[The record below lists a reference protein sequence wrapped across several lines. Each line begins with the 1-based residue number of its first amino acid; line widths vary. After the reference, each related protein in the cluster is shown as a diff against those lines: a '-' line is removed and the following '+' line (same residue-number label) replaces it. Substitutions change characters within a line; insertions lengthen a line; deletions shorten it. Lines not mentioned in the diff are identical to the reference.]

1 VATERKSG
9 TGGLDTFLAAS
20 GSQLLDHRGDQ
31 VMKYHIHKAVVIG
44 SGTMGAA
51 IAAHLANAGVPVTLL
66 DIVPKDAPVEDK
78 DARNKIVNE
87 GWDRCLKARPANL
100 MSPELKTLVKLGNL
114 DDDFGVVAEADWICE
129 AIVENLEIKRDL
141 MARIDDMRKR
151 TSIVSTNTSGIP
163 VSAIAEGRS
172 KEFKKHFLGI
182 HFFNPPRYL
191 KLLEI
196 IPTKDTDREVVEF
209 FSWFGEYRLG
219 KGIVECKDTPNFIG
233 NRVAFGTGAFAMDYI
248 LKNGYTVDEVDAVTG
263 PLIGRPKTA
272 TFRLIDLVGLDVW
285 DHVGRNLAPL
295 IPHDQLGQEYLKAE
309 TPAKLMSTMLKRK
322 WLGNKTKVG
331 FYKEVRKEDGSKE
344 FWSLD
349 LNTLEHVP
357 PIKPR
362 FDSVKAAK
370 DVEGLGDRLKV
381 LLEAD
386 DKAAELVKALTYQ
399 SFQYTSSI
407 VPEVADSPKP
417 IDDAT
422 RWGFSHEAGPFETW
436 DMLGVKDTVKRMKA
450 AGYPAVEW
458 VNDMLKAGVESFYQ
472 YENGEKVGVYNVTQQ
487 KYVPIRRPARMII
500 LKQQKIVSQN
510 SGATIRDLGDGVAC
524 LEFHTK
530 MNALDEDIMTMT
542 VEAFDRLE
550 MDFDGLVIGNEAEN
564 FSAGAN
570 LFMMVVGAQQG
581 MWDMLDSAVRKLQEM
596 NIRMRYSPKPVV
608 VAPAGLTLGGGCE
621 ITMHGSRVV
630 AAAETYIGLVEL
642 GAGVIPAGG
651 GTKEMLRRIL
661 NPVMRVENAE
671 PLAALQRAFLQ
682 MGQAKVAT
690 SAEEARGMNILTP
703 ADRIVLNRDH
713 LLAEAKQEVLHM
725 VAAGYKPPAP
735 ELIYAAGRDA
745 LAAIRIGAWMF
756 AEGKYITQYDHH
768 IAGKLAYV
776 MCGGE
781 LTRPQ
786 WVSEQYILDLE
797 REAILS
803 LFGEEKTQARMWNLL
818 QTGKP
823 LRN

>member
-1 VATERKSG
+1 
-9 TGGLDTFLAAS
+9 
-20 GSQLLDHRGDQ
+20 
-31 VMKYHIHKAVVIG
+31 MKYHIHKAVVIG

-66 DIVPKDAPVEDK
+66 DIVPKDAPADNKE
-78 DARNKIVNE
+78 ARNKLVNE
-87 GWDRCLKARPANL
+87 GWDRCLKAKPANL
-100 MSPELKTLVKLGNL
+100 MSAELKTLVKLGNL
-114 DDDFGVVAEADWICE
+114 EDDFGVVREADWVCE
-129 AIVENLEIKRDL
+129 AIVENLKIKQDL
-141 MARIDDMRKR
+141 MTRIDEVRKPNG
-151 TSIVSTNTSGIP
+151 IVTTNTSGIP
-163 VSAIAEGRS
+163 VASIAEGRS
-172 KEFKKHFLGI
+172 EGFKRHFFGT

-196 IPTKDTDREVVEF
+196 ISTEDTDQAVVEF

-219 KGIVECKDTPNFIG
+219 KGIVLCKDTPNFIG
-233 NRVAFGTGAFAMDYI
+233 NRVAFGTGAFGMDYI
-248 LKNGYTVDEVDAVTG
+248 LKNGYTVDEVDAITG
-263 PLIGRPKTA
+263 PLMGRPKTA
-272 TFRLIDLVGLDVW
+272 TFRLMDLVGLDVW

-309 TPAKLMSTMLKRK
+309 APAKLMSTMLERQ
-322 WLGNKTKVG
+322 WLGNKTKIG
-331 FYKEVRKEDGSKE
+331 FYKEVRGEDGKRE

-357 PIKPR
+357 PTKPR

-381 LLEAD
+381 LLGAD
-386 DKAAELVKALTYQ
+386 DKAANLVKALTYQ
-399 SFQYTSSI
+399 GFQYASSI
-407 VPEVADSPKP
+407 IPEVADTVKP
-417 IDDAT
+417 IDDAV
-422 RWGFSHEAGPFETW
+422 RWGFMHEAGPFEIW
-436 DMLGVKDTVKRMKA
+436 DMLGVKESVQQMEVL
-450 AGYPAVEW
+450 GYPAAAW
-458 VNDMLKAGVESFYQ
+458 VNDMLGAGFGSFYQ
-472 YENGEKVGVYNVTQQ
+472 YEDSEKVAVYDAVKKEYT
-487 KYVPIRRPARMII
+487 PIKRPEGMIV
-500 LKQQKIVSQN
+500 LTKIPVISQN
-510 SGATIRDLGDGVAC
+510 MGASLRDLGDGVAC

-530 MNALDEDIMTMT
+530 MNALDEDIMNMAE
-542 VEAFDRLE
+542 EAMARLE
-550 MDFDGLVIGNEAEN
+550 TDFDGLVIGNEAEN

-581 MWDMLDSAVRKLQEM
+581 MWDMLEAATKKLQDLNM
-596 NIRMRYSPKPVV
+596 RMRYSPKPVV
-608 VAPAGLTLGGGCE
+608 VAPAGLALGGGCE
-621 ITMHGSRVV
+621 ITMHASRVV

-651 GTKEMLRRIL
+651 GTKEMLRRIV

-690 SAEEARGMNILTP
+690 SAEEARSMSILGP

-713 LLAEAKQEVLHM
+713 LLTEAKKEVLHM
-725 VAAGYKPPAP
+725 IAAGYKPPAP
-735 ELIYAAGRDA
+735 EPIYAAGRDA

-781 LTRPQ
+781 LTRPR

-797 REAILS
+797 RQAILS
-803 LFGEEKTQARMWNLL
+803 LFGEERTQARMWNIL

>member
-1 VATERKSG
+1 
-9 TGGLDTFLAAS
+9 
-20 GSQLLDHRGDQ
+20 
-31 VMKYHIHKAVVIG
+31 MKYHIHKAVVIG

-66 DIVPKDAPVEDK
+66 DIVPADAQPGDTV
-78 DARNKIVNE
+78 ARNRIVRE
-87 GWDRCLKARPANL
+87 GWERCLNAKPANL
-100 MSPELKTLVKLGNL
+100 MSAELNTLVRLGNVE
-114 DDDFGVVAEADWICE
+114 DDFGAVAEADWVCE
-129 AIVENLEIKRDL
+129 AIVENLKIKQDL
-141 MARIDDMRKR
+141 MARIDGVRKPGG
-151 TSIVSTNTSGIP
+151 IVTTNTSGIP
-163 VSAIAEGRS
+163 ISAIAQGRS
-172 KEFKKHFLGI
+172 DEFRKHFMGT

-196 IPTKDTDREVVEF
+196 IPTENTKREVIEF

-219 KGIVECKDTPNFIG
+219 KGVVLCKDTPNFIG
-233 NRVAFGTGAFAMDYI
+233 NRVAFGTGAFAMDFI
-248 LKNGYTVDEVDAVTG
+248 LRNGYTVDEVDAITG

-272 TFRLIDLVGLDVW
+272 TFRLMDLVGLDVW

-295 IPHDQLGQEYLKAE
+295 IPHDTLGQQYLKAE
-309 TPAKLMSTMLKRK
+309 APNKLMSAMLERK
-322 WLGNKTKVG
+322 WLGNKTKIG
-331 FYKEVRKEDGSKE
+331 FYKEVRNEDGKKH
-344 FWSLD
+344 FWPLD
-349 LNTLEHVP
+349 LNTLEHIP
-357 PIKPR
+357 PTKPR
-362 FDSVKAAK
+362 FESVRVAK
-370 DVEGLGDRLKV
+370 DVEGLGNRLKV
-381 LLEAD
+381 LLQAD
-386 DKAAELVKALTYQ
+386 DKAANLVKALTYQ
-399 SFQYTSSI
+399 GFQYASSI
-407 VPEVADSPKP
+407 IPEVADSLKP
-417 IDDAT
+417 IDDAV
-422 RWGFSHEAGPFETW
+422 RWGFTHEAGPFEMW
-436 DMLGVKDTVKRMKA
+436 DLLGVKKTVEQMEA
-450 AGYPAVEW
+450 AEYPAAQWVGEMLNAGY
-458 VNDMLKAGVESFYQ
+458 ESFYQ
-472 YENGEKVGVYNVTQQ
+472 YENGEKVGVYNVVKKT
-487 KYVPIRRPARMII
+487 YIPLERPEGR
-500 LKQQKIVSQN
+500 LVLRKQNIVSQN

-530 MNALDEDIMTMT
+530 MNALDEDIMNMAL
-542 VEAFDRLE
+542 EAFDRLDTE
-550 MDFDGLVIGNEAEN
+550 FNGLVIGNEAEN

-570 LFMMVVGAQQG
+570 LFMMAVGAQQG
-581 MWDMLDSAVRKLQEM
+581 MWDMLESAVRKLQNLNM
-596 NIRMRYSPKPVV
+596 YMRYSPKPIV

-630 AAAETYIGLVEL
+630 AAAEMYIGLVEL

-651 GTKEMLRRIL
+651 GTKEMLRRIV
-661 NPVMRVENAE
+661 NPVMHIENAE

-690 SAEEARGMNILTP
+690 SAEEARTMGILSP

-713 LLAEAKQEVLHM
+713 LLMEAKREVLHLI
-725 VAAGYKPPAP
+725 ASGYKPPAP

-756 AEGKYITQYDHH
+756 KEGHYITPYDHY

-803 LFGEEKTQARMWNLL
+803 LFGEERTQARMWNIL

>member
-1 VATERKSG
+1 
-9 TGGLDTFLAAS
+9 
-20 GSQLLDHRGDQ
+20 
-31 VMKYHIHKAVVIG
+31 MKYHIHKAVVIG

-66 DIVPKDAPVEDK
+66 DIIPKDAPPGDK
-78 DARNKIVNE
+78 DARNKIVKE
-87 GWDRCLKARPANL
+87 GWERCLKAKPANL
-100 MSPELKTLVKLGNL
+100 MFADLKTFVKLGNL
-114 DDDFGVVAEADWICE
+114 EDDFGAVAEADWVCE
-129 AIVENLEIKRDL
+129 AIVENLKIKQEL
-141 MARIDDMRKR
+141 MERIDEFRKPMG
-151 TSIVSTNTSGIP
+151 IVTTNTSGIP

-172 KEFKKHFLGI
+172 EGFKKHFLGT

-196 IPTKDTDREVVEF
+196 IPTQHTDQKVVDF

-219 KGIVECKDTPNFIG
+219 KGVVLCKDTPNFIG
-233 NRVAFGTGAFAMDYI
+233 NRVAFGTGAFAMDFF
-248 LKNGYTVDEVDAVTG
+248 LKNGYTVDEVDALTG

-295 IPHDQLGQEYLKAE
+295 IPHDKLGQEYLKAE
-309 TPAKLMSTMLKRK
+309 APARLMSALLERK
-322 WLGNKTKVG
+322 WLGNKTKIG
-331 FYKEVRKEDGSKE
+331 FYKEVRGEEGKKE

-357 PIKPR
+357 PTKPR
-362 FDSVKAAK
+362 FDLVKKAK
-370 DVEGLGDRLKV
+370 DVEGLGERLKV

-386 DKAAELVKALTYQ
+386 DRAANLVKALTYQ
-399 SFQYTSSI
+399 GFQYASSI
-407 VPEVADSPKP
+407 IPEVADTVKP
-417 IDDAT
+417 IDDAV
-422 RWGFSHEAGPFETW
+422 RWGFMHEAGPFETW
-436 DMLGVKDTVKRMKA
+436 DMLGVKEILQQMEA
-450 AGYPAVEW
+450 AGYPAAQW
-458 VNDMLKAGVESFYQ
+458 VQEMLDAGIRSFYQ
-472 YENGEKVGVYNVTQQ
+472 YENGEKVGVYDVVSG
-487 KYVPIRRPARMII
+487 KYVPLHRPAGMIV
-500 LKQQKIVSQN
+500 LKRQTVVSQN
-510 SGATIRDLGDGVAC
+510 SGASIRDLGDGVAC

-530 MNALDEDIMTMT
+530 MNALDEDIMNMAL
-542 VEAFDRLE
+542 EAFDRLE
-550 MDFDGLVIGNEAEN
+550 TDFDGLVIGNEAEN

-581 MWDMLDSAVRKLQEM
+581 MWDMLDAAVRKLQDL
-596 NIRMRYSPKPVV
+596 NLRMRYSPKPIV

-651 GTKEMLRRIL
+651 GTKEMLRRIV

-690 SAEEARGMNILTP
+690 SAGEALGMNILMP
-703 ADRIVLNRDH
+703 SDRIVLNRAH
-713 LLAEAKQEVLHM
+713 LLTQAKKEVLHM
-725 VAAGYKPPAP
+725 VAAGYRPPAP
-735 ELIYAAGRDA
+735 EPIYAAGRDA

-756 AEGKYITQYDHH
+756 QEGNYITQYDHH

-803 LFGEEKTQARMWNLL
+803 LFGEERTQARMWTIL

>member
-1 VATERKSG
+1 
-9 TGGLDTFLAAS
+9 
-20 GSQLLDHRGDQ
+20 
-31 VMKYHIHKAVVIG
+31 MNKYHIHKAVVIG

-66 DIVPKDAPVEDK
+66 DIVPKDAPAADR
-78 DARNKIVNE
+78 DARNKIVTE
-87 GWDRCLKARPANL
+87 GWDHCLKAKPANL
-100 MSPELKTLVKLGNL
+100 MSSALKTFVKLGNL
-114 DDDFGVVAEADWICE
+114 EDDFGVVAEADWICE
-129 AIVENLEIKRDL
+129 AIVENLKLKHDL
-141 MARIDDMRKR
+141 MARIDEVRKPGG
-151 TSIVSTNTSGIP
+151 IVTTNTSGIP

-172 KEFKKHFLGI
+172 KEFKKHFLGT

-191 KLLEI
+191 KLLEV
-196 IPTKDTDREVVEF
+196 IPTNDTAKEIVEF
-209 FSWFGEYRLG
+209 FSRFGEYRLG
-219 KGIVECKDTPNFIG
+219 KGVVLCKDTPNFIG
-233 NRVAFGTGAFAMDYI
+233 NRVAFGTGAFAMDFI
-248 LKNGYTVDEVDAVTG
+248 LKNGYSVDEVDTITG
-263 PLIGRPKTA
+263 PLMGRPKTA

-285 DHVGRNLAPL
+285 DHVAKNLAPL
-295 IPHDQLGQEYLKAE
+295 IPHDRLGQEYLKAE
-309 TPAKLMSTMLKRK
+309 APARLMSTMLERK
-322 WLGNKTKVG
+322 WLGNKTKIG
-331 FYKEVRKEDGSKE
+331 FYKEVRGEAGKRD

-357 PIKPR
+357 PTKPR

-381 LLEAD
+381 LLKAD
-386 DKAAELVKALTYQ
+386 DKAAKLVNALTYQ
-399 SFQYTSSI
+399 GFQYASSI
-407 VPEVADSPKP
+407 IPEVADTVKP
-417 IDDAT
+417 IDDAV
-422 RWGFSHEAGPFETW
+422 RWGFMHEAGPFETW
-436 DMLGVKDTVKRMKA
+436 DMLGVKEIVKRMKSE
-450 AGYPAVEW
+450 GYPAAKW
-458 VNDMLKAGVESFYQ
+458 VNEMLRTGFESFYQ
-472 YENGEKVGVYNVTQQ
+472 YKNGEKIGVYDVVRG
-487 KYVPIRRPARMII
+487 KYVKLKRPEGRIA

-530 MNALDEDIMTMT
+530 MNALDEDIMNMT
-542 VEAFDRLE
+542 IEAFDRLE
-550 MDFDGLVIGNEAEN
+550 TDFDGLVIGNEAEN

-581 MWDMLDSAVRKLQEM
+581 MWDVLDSAVRKLQDLNM
-596 NIRMRYSPKPVV
+596 RMRYSPKPVV

-630 AAAETYIGLVEL
+630 AGAETYIGLVEL

-651 GTKEMLRRIL
+651 GTKEMLRRIV
-661 NPVMRVENAE
+661 NPVMRIEDAE

-690 SAEEARGMNILTP
+690 SAEEARGMSILTP

-713 LLAEAKQEVLHM
+713 LLGEAKKEVSHM

-735 ELIYAAGRDA
+735 ELIYVAGRDA

-756 AEGKYITQYDHH
+756 QEGNYITQYDHH

-781 LTRPQ
+781 LTRGQ

-803 LFGEEKTQARMWNLL
+803 LFGEERTQARMWNIL

>member
-1 VATERKSG
+1 
-9 TGGLDTFLAAS
+9 
-20 GSQLLDHRGDQ
+20 
-31 VMKYHIHKAVVIG
+31 MKYHIHKAVVIG

-66 DIVPKDAPVEDK
+66 DIVPQDAQPEDK
-78 DARNKIVNE
+78 EARNKIVNE
-87 GWDRCLKARPANL
+87 GWERCLKAKPANL
-100 MSPELKTLVKLGNL
+100 MSLDLKTFVKLGNL
-114 DDDFGVVAEADWICE
+114 EDDFGAVAEADWVCE
-129 AIVENLEIKRDL
+129 AIVENLKIKQDL
-141 MARIDDMRKR
+141 MARIDEVRKPKG
-151 TSIVSTNTSGIP
+151 IVTTNTSGIP
-163 VSAIAEGRS
+163 VSAIAQGRS
-172 KEFKKHFLGI
+172 EGFRKHFLGT

-196 IPTKDTDREVVEF
+196 IPTRDTHQKVVEF

-219 KGIVECKDTPNFIG
+219 KGTVLCKDTPNFIG
-233 NRVAFGTGAFAMDYI
+233 NRVAFGTGAFAMDFI
-248 LKNGYTVDEVDAVTG
+248 LKNGYTVDEVDALTG

-285 DHVGRNLAPL
+285 DHVARNLAPL
-295 IPHDQLGQEYLKAE
+295 IPHDTLGQEYLKAE
-309 TPAKLMSTMLKRK
+309 APARLMSTLLERK
-322 WLGNKTKVG
+322 WLGNKTKIG
-331 FYKEVRKEDGSKE
+331 FYKEVRGEDGKKE

-357 PIKPR
+357 PTKPR
-362 FDSVKAAK
+362 FDSVKKAK
-370 DVEGLGDRLKV
+370 EVEGLGERLKV

-386 DKAAELVKALTYQ
+386 DKASNLVKALTYQ
-399 SFQYTSSI
+399 SFQYASSI
-407 VPEVADSPKP
+407 IPEVADTVKP
-417 IDDAT
+417 VDDAV
-422 RWGFSHEAGPFETW
+422 RWGFMHEAGPFETW
-436 DMLGVKDTVKRMKA
+436 DMLGVKEILRQMEA
-450 AGYPAVEW
+450 AGYPAAPW
-458 VNDMLKAGVESFYQ
+458 VQKMLDAGIESFYQ
-472 YENGEKVGVYNVTQQ
+472 HENGEKVGVYDVVGG
-487 KYVPIRRPARMII
+487 KYVQLDRPEDRIT

-510 SGATIRDLGDGVAC
+510 AGASIRDLGDGVAC

-530 MNALDEDIMTMT
+530 MNALDEDIMNMAL
-542 VEAFDRLE
+542 EAFDRLE
-550 MDFDGLVIGNEAEN
+550 SDFDGLVIGNESEN

-581 MWDMLDSAVRKLQEM
+581 MWDMLDAAVRKLQDLNM
-596 NIRMRYSPKPVV
+596 RMRYSPKPIV

-621 ITMHGSRVV
+621 ITMHASRVV

-651 GTKEMLRRIL
+651 GTKEMLRRIV
-661 NPVMRVENAE
+661 NPVMRTENAE

-690 SAEEARGMNILTP
+690 SAEEARGMNILMSS
-703 ADRIVLNRDH
+703 DRIVLNRDH
-713 LLAEAKQEVLHM
+713 LLTQAKKEVLHM
-725 VAAGYKPPAP
+725 ISAGYKPPAP
-735 ELIYAAGRDA
+735 ESVFAAGRDA
-745 LAAIRIGAWMF
+745 LAALRIGAWMF
-756 AEGKYITQYDHH
+756 QEGNYITQYDHH

-803 LFGEEKTQARMWNLL
+803 LFGEERTQARMWNIL

>member
-1 VATERKSG
+1 
-9 TGGLDTFLAAS
+9 
-20 GSQLLDHRGDQ
+20 
-31 VMKYHIHKAVVIG
+31 MKFHIHKAVVIG

-51 IAAHLANAGVPVTLL
+51 IAAHLANAGIPVTLL
-66 DIVPKDAPVEDK
+66 DIVPPDAAGADK
-78 DARNKIVNE
+78 EARDKIVRE
-87 GWDRCLKARPANL
+87 GWDRCVKARPTSL
-100 MSPELKTLVKLGNL
+100 MSPKLATLVKLGNL
-114 DDDFGVVAEADWICE
+114 QDDFGAVAEADWICE
-129 AIVENLEIKRDL
+129 AIVENLDIKREL
-141 MARIDDMRKR
+141 MARIDEVRKPGA
-151 TSIVSTNTSGIP
+151 IVSTNTSGIP
-163 VSAIAEGRS
+163 VNSIAEGRS
-172 KEFKKHFLGI
+172 KDFRKHFLGT

-196 IPTKDTDREVVEF
+196 IPTKDTDKEVIEF
-209 FSWFGEYRLG
+209 VSWFGEYRLG
-219 KGIVECKDTPNFIG
+219 KGIVLCKDTPNFIG
-233 NRVAFGTGAFAMDYI
+233 NRIAFGTGAFALDFI

-295 IPHDQLGQEYLKAE
+295 IPHDKLGQEYLKAQA
-309 TPAKLMSTMLKRK
+309 PAKLMSAMLERK

-331 FYKEVRKEDGSKE
+331 FYKEVRKEDGSRE

-349 LNTLEHVP
+349 LNTLEHIAP
-357 PIKPR
+357 TKPR
-362 FDSVKAAK
+362 FDSVKAAR
-370 DVEGLGDRLKV
+370 DAEGLGSRLKV

-386 DKAAELVKALTYQ
+386 DKAADLVKALTYQ
-399 SFQYTSSI
+399 SFQYASSI
-407 VPEVADSPKP
+407 IPEVADTVKP
-417 IDDAT
+417 IDDAV
-422 RWGFSHEAGPFETW
+422 RWGFMHEAGPFETW
-436 DMLGVKDTVKRMKA
+436 DMVGVRETVKRMKA
-450 AGYPAVEW
+450 AGYPAAKW
-458 VNDMLKAGVESFYQ
+458 VNDMLKAGLESFYQ
-472 YENGEKVGVYNVTQQ
+472 YRNGEKIGMYDAVRGKYAKLKRPEGLVVLKRQ
-487 KYVPIRRPARMII
+487 KVVA
-500 LKQQKIVSQN
+500 QN
-510 SGATIRDLGDGVAC
+510 SGASLHDLGDGVAC

-530 MNALDEDIMTMT
+530 MNALDEDIMNMAD
-542 VEAFDRLE
+542 EAFQCLE
-550 MDFDGLVIGNEAEN
+550 SDFDGLVIGNEAEN

-581 MWDMLDSAVRKLQEM
+581 MWDMLDAAVRKLQDFNM
-596 NIRMRYSPKPVV
+596 RMRYSPKPVV

-621 ITMHGSRVV
+621 ITMHASRVV
-630 AAAETYIGLVEL
+630 AAAESYIGLVEL

-651 GTKEMLRRIL
+651 GTKEMLRRIV

-690 SAEEARGMNILTP
+690 SAEEARDMNILDS

-713 LLAEAKQEVLHM
+713 LLTEAKKEVLHM
-725 VAAGYKPPAP
+725 IASGYKPPAP
-735 ELIYAAGRDA
+735 EPIFAAGRDA

-756 AEGKYITQYDHH
+756 REGHYITQYDHH
-768 IAGKLAYV
+768 IAGKLANV

-797 REAILS
+797 RDAILS
-803 LFGEEKTQARMWNLL
+803 LFGEERTQARMWNIL

>member
-1 VATERKSG
+1 
-9 TGGLDTFLAAS
+9 
-20 GSQLLDHRGDQ
+20 
-31 VMKYHIHKAVVIG
+31 MKYHIHKAVVIG

-66 DIVPKDAPVEDK
+66 DIVPNDAPAD
-78 DARNKIVNE
+78 DQAARNKIVND
-87 GWDRCLKARPANL
+87 GWDRCLKAKPANL
-100 MSPELKTLVKLGNL
+100 MSSELRTFVKLGNL
-114 DDDFGVVAEADWICE
+114 EDDFGAVAEADWVCE
-129 AIVENLEIKRDL
+129 AIVENLTIKQEL
-141 MARIDDMRKR
+141 MRRIDEVRKPNG
-151 TSIVSTNTSGIP
+151 IVTTNTSGIP

-172 KEFKKHFLGI
+172 KEFKKHFLGT

-196 IPTKDTDREVVEF
+196 IPTKDTEKEVVEF

-219 KGIVECKDTPNFIG
+219 KGIVLCKDTPNFIG

-248 LKNGYTVDEVDAVTG
+248 LKNGYTVDEVDAITG

-295 IPHDQLGQEYLKAE
+295 IPHDKLGQEYLKAE
-309 TPAKLMSTMLKRK
+309 APGKLMSTMLERK

-331 FYKEVRKEDGSKE
+331 FYKEIRGENGKKE

-349 LNTLEHVP
+349 LDTLEHVP
-357 PIKPR
+357 PAKPR
-362 FDSVKAAK
+362 FDSVRNAK
-370 DVEGLGDRLKV
+370 DVEGLEDRLKV

-386 DKAAELVKALTYQ
+386 DKAAHLVKALTYQ
-399 SFQYTSSI
+399 GFQYASSI
-407 VPEVADSPKP
+407 IPEVADTVKP
-417 IDDAT
+417 VDDAV
-422 RWGFSHEAGPFETW
+422 RWGFMHEAGPFESW
-436 DMLGVKDTVKRMKA
+436 DMLGVKDTVKQMKA
-450 AGYPAVEW
+450 AGYPAAKW
-458 VNDMLKAGVESFYQ
+458 VSDMLKAGVESFYQ
-472 YENGEKVGVYNVTQQ
+472 YKNGEKVAVYDAVRG
-487 KYVPIRRPARMII
+487 KYVRLKRPEGMVI
-500 LKQQKIVSQN
+500 LKQQKVVSQN
-510 SGATIRDLGDGVAC
+510 MGATIRDLGDGVAC

-530 MNALDEDIMTMT
+530 MNALDEDIMNMA
-542 VEAFDRLE
+542 VESFDRLE
-550 MDFDGLVIGNEAEN
+550 TDFDGLVIGSEAEN

-581 MWDMLDSAVRKLQEM
+581 MWEMLDAAVRKLQDLNM
-596 NIRMRYSPKPVV
+596 RMRYSPKPIV

-651 GTKEMLRRIL
+651 GTKEMLRRIV
-661 NPVMRVENAE
+661 NPVMRIENAE

-690 SAEEARGMNILTP
+690 SAEEARSMNILGS
-703 ADRIVLNRDH
+703 ADRIVLNRGH
-713 LLAEAKQEVLHM
+713 LLTEAKKEVLHM

-756 AEGKYITQYDHH
+756 KEGHYITPYDHH

-803 LFGEEKTQARMWNLL
+803 LFGEERTQARMWNIL